1 MKREYFATNI
11 YINGVAIPHPIDIDG
26 NENLISVKILQNPIE
41 FKGKKV
47 SLIFMIC
54 LKKENIGLY
63 KKISSSLY
71 EIMNDIE
78 TVQLLVNAKTFKEF
92 VALINQRI

>member
-1 MKREYFATNI
+1 
-11 YINGVAIPHPIDIDG
+11 
-26 NENLISVKILQNPIE
+26 
-41 FKGKKV
+41 
-47 SLIFMIC
+47 
-54 LKKENIGLY
+54 KKENIGLY